1 MDIFNGCAYIA
12 GMKNSREKFLII
24 GKVEGWSYLILL
36 FIAMPMKYMF
46 DMPLAVRIV
55 GSVHGLLFVAYVVLL
70 ATIYF
75 KLKLSLYTV
84 FILFVLSLLPFG
96 TFYLEKF
103 LPEIKVE
110 SN

>member
-12 GMKNSREKFLII
+12 GMKNSREKFLIT

-55 GSVHGLLFVAYVVLL
+55 GSIHGLLFVAYVVLL
-70 ATIYF
+70 AVIFF

-96 TFYLEKF
+96 TFDLEKF